1 VARKHRVL
9 LFERRHQP
17 LLPMRDYLQRLFR
30 NGVLALLVLF
40 VALLIGV
47 LGYRWLGGLGWI
59 DAFYN
64 ASMILGGMGPVAS
77 LEGHDGAKIFASLYA
92 LFSGV
97 AFLTSV
103 AILLAPAYHRFI
115 HHFHL
120 DAEREE
126 GPGA

>member
-1 VARKHRVL
+1 MGLRHRFL
-9 LFERRHQP
+9 LFEHGHQP
-17 LLPMRDYLQRLFR
+17 LLPLREFLPRLFR
-30 NGVLALLVLF
+30 NGVLALLVLG
-40 VALLIGV
+40 VSLLIGV

-59 DAFYN
+59 DSFYN

-77 LEGHDGAKIFASLYA
+77 LEGHDAAKVFASLYA

-103 AILLAPAYHRFI
+103 AILLAPVYHRFI

-120 DAEREE
+120 DADREA